1 MDALA
6 KTLIILGVVIVLLGV
21 ILLIA
26 GRIPFLG
33 RLPGDIVIQRD
44 GFVFY
49 FPLMTSIIVSIL
61 LTIVLTVIGQFM
73 ARRGG

>member
-1 MDALA
+1 MDTLA
-6 KTLIILGVVIVLLGV
+6 KTLIILGVVIALLGV

-61 LTIVLTVIGQFM
+61 LTIVFTVIGQFM